1 MKLIIHKIH
10 KIAGKVAPPSS
21 KSQTIRALFLAT
33 LANGE
38 SLLKNPLFCDDTES
52 AIRVCQGLGAVITK
66 IENDNLKIIGSS
78 LPLNVSDK
86 VVNSGSSGITTNFSL
101 PLFGLRKNTPEP
113 VILDCSEQMKQR
125 PTASLVLAL
134 RNLGMQIEF
143 LEKNNRCPLSITG
156 KLLGGE
162 ARVSGMTS
170 QFMSALLLSLPLAKQ
185 DSSILVEDLHE
196 RPYLEMTKT
205 LLKEQKIIFKHLSGN
220 GFDVFKIKGG
230 QRYLPFQKTIPV
242 DFSSASYLIVAG
254 VLLPGQVEFNNI
266 DMNDCQG
273 DKKMVDLLL
282 QMGADIT
289 IDGKKMLINGGKNLH
304 GIKIDANEI
313 PDLVPTLA
321 VVATQV
327 EGCTEIYNVVH
338 ARDKETD
345 RIRSMSAGLGAM
357 GAYVEE
363 KGDGLIIRKSGL
375 RGAEVNGYDDHRT
388 VMALA
393 VAGLLAEGE
402 TIISTA
408 EAISK
413 TFPNF
418 VQLMNILGADIKII

>member
-38 SLLKNPLFCDDTES
+38 SSLKNFLFCDDTES

-66 IENDNLKIIGSS
+66 IESDNLKIIGAG

-101 PLFGLRKNTPEP
+101 PLLGLRKDLSRP
-113 VILDCSEQMKQR
+113 VVLDCSAQMKQR
-125 PTASLVLAL
+125 SIMSLVSAL
-134 RNLGMQIEF
+134 QNLGMQIKS
-143 LEKNNRCPLSITG
+143 LETNSVCPLSITG

-162 ARVSGMTS
+162 ARVSGLTS
-170 QFMSALLLSLPLAKQ
+170 QFMSALLLSLPLAEN

-196 RPYLEMTKT
+196 RPYLEMTKA

-242 DFSSASYLIVAG
+242 DFSSASYLIAAG
-254 VLLPGQVEFNNI
+254 VLLYGQVKLDNI
-266 DMNDCQG
+266 DTTDCQG

-282 QMGADIT
+282 QMGADIK
-289 IDGKKMLINGGKNLH
+289 IDDKKMVISGGKSLR

-313 PDLVPTLA
+313 PDLVPALA
-321 VVATQV
+321 VVATQA

-345 RIRSMSAGLGAM
+345 RIRSMSIGLSAM

-363 KGDGLIIRKSGL
+363 KGDGLIIRKSEL
-375 RGAEVNGYDDHRT
+375 RGAEVNGYGDHRT

-402 TIISTA
+402 TTISTA

-418 VQLMNILGADIKII
+418 VQLMNILGANIQII